1 MDAIKF
7 PNFNLELTPKIMSQE
22 RIRTDIRDIQ
32 YYNRITLNGKPVYFT
47 KQDMKIRG
55 MNVVVNMLTTG

>member
-7 PNFNLELTPKIMSQE
+7 PNFNLELTPKILSQE
-22 RIRTDIRDIQ
+22 RIRIDIRDIQ

-47 KQDMKIRG
+47 KQDMKIRR
-55 MNVVVNMLTTG
+55 MNVVNMLTTG